1 MKAKYPSRGDR
12 QETRQTRLLMSEQL
26 GDSISWPFLTV
37 LVFWI
42 CALFLGFALFARFIE
57 HIAWQL
63 MRIARG
69 EIKRLIIN
77 VPPRSMKSAMVS
89 VAFPGSWATIRPSA
103 SLRAHDCTGR
113 RTVRGRHEV
122 DCLSTEL
129 LLGRPRAVTTVPTL
143 GLAAGRLQFCGGHA
157 ALADINAFA
166 AFLVLL
172 RRSEWVV
179 YSKKPFGGPE
189 AVLAYLARYTHRHLQ
204 SPPNRS

>member
-1 MKAKYPSRGDR
+1 LKRSPTTLNCAAPQQRPSKAFAPLTSRITFRSSGRALHMKAKYPSRGDR

-57 HIAWQL
+57 NIAWQL

-89 VAFPGSWATIRPSA
+89 VAFTAW
-103 SLRAHDCTGR
+103 
-113 RTVRGRHEV
+113 
-122 DCLSTEL
+122 
-129 LLGRPRAVTTVPTL
+129 LLGHDPAKRIIACT
-143 GLAAGRLQFCGGHA
+143 
-157 ALADINAFA
+157 
-166 AFLVLL
+166 
-172 RRSEWVV
+172 
-179 YSKKPFGGPE
+179 
-189 AVLAYLARYTHRHLQ
+189 
-204 SPPNRS
+204 